1 MVEAIEAR
9 DPELAAARFESH
21 VELAF
26 GRVSEYIDHL
36 PGVPAGDGT
45 T

>member
-1 MVEAIEAR
+1 MVEAIEAG
-9 DPELAAARFESH
+9 DPDLAAAGFESH

-36 PGVPAGDGT
+36 PGVRAGDGT

>member
-1 MVEAIEAR
+1 MVEAIEAS

-26 GRVSEYIDHL
+26 GRVSEYIEHL
-36 PGVPAGDGT
+36 PGVRVGEGAA
-45 T
+45 